1 MGADTYYYMA
11 ENPRSREFGLA
22 GFDVEYRARDFD
34 PPTYCRSVGRWFDD
48 DARSYEDW
56 MLRGR
61 TEGAEWAPG
70 RDTLLKIVL
79 KAKDEPELIDA
90 WVSHHARIVGYD
102 NIVILDC
109 GSVDPVYL
117 AKLKYY
123 SEKLVVLKYGR
134 YYDHIHS
141 TRSNHAFFQLLARN
155 CRYLTVLDADEFLV
169 ARQGDVL
176 SPRFVKSLLR
186 SADERVIC
194 GTWLNGAVE
203 SLAGPS
209 EQIEMKVDISD
220 TMLRNG
226 TVAGKSIARFDQIF
240 AIGHLG
246 HNLHVQEVMARLSGG
261 SFGALFVMHLKYPGR
276 EVGMRRILS
285 HLIAKG
291 AIESHGQGDLRQQL
305 IPLLE
310 EGTRPDIRGYA
321 LRLSEFL
328 DGRGEIST
336 VDAAAAVK
344 SRVLAG
350 IDDFFPGFGARVDAF
365 DFSGLLRERFE
376 ER

>member
-48 DARSYEDW
+48 DAKSYEDW
-56 MLRGR
+56 VLRGR

-109 GSVDPVYL
+109 GSVDPGYL

-186 SADERVIC
+186 SGDERVIC
-194 GTWLNGAVE
+194 GTWIHGAVE
-203 SLAGPS
+203 SLEGASGR
-209 EQIEMKVDISD
+209 IEMKVDISD
-220 TMLRNG
+220 AMLRDG
-226 TVAGKSIARFDQIF
+226 TVAGKSIARFDQVF

-246 HNLHVQEVMARLSGG
+246 HNLHVHEVMARLSGG

-321 LRLSEFL
+321 MRLSELL
-328 DGRGEIST
+328 DGRRDVS
-336 VDAAAAVK
+336 VVDDAAAVN
-344 SRVLAG
+344 SMVLAG
-350 IDDFFPGFGARVDAF
+350 SDDFFPGFGARVDAF
-365 DFSGLLRERFE
+365 DFSGLLRERLE
-376 ER
+376 KR